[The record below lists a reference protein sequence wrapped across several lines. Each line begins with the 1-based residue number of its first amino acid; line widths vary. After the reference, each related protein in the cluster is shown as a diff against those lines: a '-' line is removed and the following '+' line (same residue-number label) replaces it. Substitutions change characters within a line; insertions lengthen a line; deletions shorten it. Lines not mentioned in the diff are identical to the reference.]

1 MEKSLL
7 ENEGFDQEK
16 LQKKFEYY
24 KKDFPLTQEELQGS
38 LLDVGASTGEFV
50 QYLREVLHN
59 TDAKA
64 VEFQEAKIKPENNQW
79 HIQADGLRLPFE
91 DNSFETVTAHNYL
104 PMFVGD
110 TEEMEK
116 AIKELLRVV
125 KQNGRVMGDI
135 ATPKSVKES
144 NDEIKANLGEE
155 YGDQDEFR
163 FKEDYKGAEHLQGF
177 LEKLKNIHDVQLLS
191 PSSSKTVLII
201 KK

>member
-1 MEKSLL
+1 MENFSL
-7 ENEGFDQEK
+7 ENKNPDQEK

-50 QYLREVLHN
+50 QYLRDVLHN

-64 VEFQEAKIKPENNQW
+64 VEFQEAKIKPENSEW
-79 HIQADGLRLPFE
+79 HIQADGLELPFE

-104 PMFVGD
+104 PMFIGD
-110 TEEMEK
+110 TEKMEK
-116 AIKELLRVV
+116 AITELLRVV

-135 ATPKSVKES
+135 ATPEFVKKS
-144 NDEIKANLGEE
+144 NDEIKKNLGEE
-155 YGDQDEFR
+155 YSDRDEAR
-163 FKEDYKGAEHLQGF
+163 FKEDYKGAEHLQDF
-177 LEKLKNIHDVQLLS
+177 LETLKDNHDVQLLS
-191 PSSSKTVLII
+191 PLSSKTVLII